1 MDIVAKLNDLFL
13 KQGAGKG
20 QRYLDELE
28 RYKSVARSYSLLE
41 GTVSVLSDM
50 HANVS
55 HICYGGFGKALNL
68 RGDGGEEVIDSI
80 WEEKILGLI
89 PREDLYDKYLQEL
102 RFFNFVKRLPKS
114 SRSHYFLM
122 SKLRMRSPS
131 GDCLWVCHRMFYRFD
146 PFNGSLWLALCLY
159 GPLSLDWPGGS
170 RVVDTL
176 TGSVVDLGSR
186 NGSKILSDR
195 EVQVLQLIDKGLIS
209 KRIADT
215 LSISVH
221 TVSRHRQD
229 VLAKLQVRNSIEA
242 CRVAKDLGLL

>member
-1 MDIVAKLNDLFL
+1 MDIVDKLNDLFL
-13 KQGAGKG
+13 KQGAEKG

-55 HICYGGFGKALNL
+55 HICYGRFGKALNL
-68 RGDGGEEVIDSI
+68 RCDGGEEVIDSI
-80 WEEKILGLI
+80 WEENILGLI

-131 GDCLWVCHRMFYRFD
+131 GDCLWVCHRMFYVPD
-146 PFNGSLWLALCLY
+146 PFNNSLWLALCLY
-159 GPLSLDWPGGS
+159 GPLSFDWPGGGHL
-170 RVVDTL
+170 VDTV
-176 TGSVVDLGSR
+176 TGAVVELGAR
-186 NGSKILSDR
+186 GESKILSDR
-195 EVQVLQLIDKGLIS
+195 EIQVLRLIDKGLIS
-209 KRIADT
+209 KQIADT

-221 TVSRHRQD
+221 TVSRHRQEI
-229 VLAKLQVRNSIEA
+229 LAKLQVRNSIEA